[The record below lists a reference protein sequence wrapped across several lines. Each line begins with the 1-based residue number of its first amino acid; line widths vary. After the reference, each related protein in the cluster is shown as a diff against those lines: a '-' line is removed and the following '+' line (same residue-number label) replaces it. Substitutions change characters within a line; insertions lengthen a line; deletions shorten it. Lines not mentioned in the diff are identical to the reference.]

1 MMTPPRELSPKEA
14 EDRGKAMFALDQR
27 IREALAA
34 GRRSIWEA
42 ARALAEFDA
51 ENGWT
56 ALGYDT
62 LAEWLADP
70 EISMSRATYYR
81 MVRVRNELDR
91 RQVPEVEMHSLDV
104 SKVELV
110 LPRLQA
116 GKVNLSEALDDAR
129 ELGRRDLRIKY
140 LRSTEEDF
148 QPPEDPP
155 VIDGDATPVP
165 ASEPAHNDPP
175 PPSGHRQAK
184 PDAWQVQAR
193 AFLVELKERC
203 GDPKKKRLPL
213 SLIDEL
219 ESLLGSFD

>member
-81 MVRVRNELDR
+81 MVRVATSWIAARCPRSRCTPSTCR
-91 RQVPEVEMHSLDV
+91 RWSWC
-104 SKVELV
+104 
-110 LPRLQA
+110 
-116 GKVNLSEALDDAR
+116 
-129 ELGRRDLRIKY
+129 
-140 LRSTEEDF
+140 F
-148 QPPEDPP
+148 
-155 VIDGDATPVP
+155 P
-165 ASEPAHNDPP
+165 ASKPA
-175 PPSGHRQAK
+175 R
-184 PDAWQVQAR
+184 
-193 AFLVELKERC
+193 
-203 GDPKKKRLPL
+203 
-213 SLIDEL
+213 
-219 ESLLGSFD
+219 